1 MTVVLTD
8 RPYRKDF
15 SKRDKGRS
23 SSTGFLWIGIIEKG
37 ESVMLGGSYMLYPIF
52 SYDDGTEVTASK
64 PDENGKVLLY
74 VEKFDVSKDEFI
86 NATFVLP
93 NMEIKNSY
101 GYNESELD
109 DMVKKYSE
117 IQEDIISYVTEKVK
131 RNA

>member
-1 MTVVLTD
+1 
-8 RPYRKDF
+8 
-15 SKRDKGRS
+15 
-23 SSTGFLWIGIIEKG
+23 
-37 ESVMLGGSYMLYPIF
+37 MLYPIF

-131 RNA
+131 RSA

>member
-1 MTVVLTD
+1 
-8 RPYRKDF
+8 
-15 SKRDKGRS
+15 
-23 SSTGFLWIGIIEKG
+23 
-37 ESVMLGGSYMLYPIF
+37 MLYPIF